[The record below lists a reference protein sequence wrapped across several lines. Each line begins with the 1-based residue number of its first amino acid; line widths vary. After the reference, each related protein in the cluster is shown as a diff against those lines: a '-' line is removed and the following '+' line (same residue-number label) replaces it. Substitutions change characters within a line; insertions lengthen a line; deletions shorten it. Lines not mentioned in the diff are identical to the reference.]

1 MTEKILSIADARK
14 TFVSKSKRTVAL
26 NGVSFEVKAGERVAL
41 LGASGSGKSTLIRA
55 ISGLEM
61 LDANSGAITV
71 CGSEIQANGKIHP
84 EVRKIRSSIGVIFQ
98 QFNLVNQ
105 LDVITNV
112 LIGIGSQKNIFQ
124 LVFKKFTLEE
134 KALAMDVLENVGMA
148 DFAYQRASTLSGG
161 QQQRVAV
168 ARALIKGSKILLAD
182 EPVASLDPESARKV
196 MDLIV
201 SVSDQYGLTLI
212 TSLHQIHI
220 AKKCC
225 DRTIALNKGQLVFD
239 GPTNQLDK
247 NALAKLYGSNL
258 GDIQM
263 EDEFSSS
270 NNSTDRPQLVLV
282 H

>member
-258 GDIQM
+258 GDLQM
-263 EDEFSSS
+263 EDELTSSS
-270 NNSTDRPQLVLV
+270 GSQDRPQLVLV

>member
-1 MTEKILSIADARK
+1 M
-14 TFVSKSKRTVAL
+14 
-26 NGVSFEVKAGERVAL
+26 
-41 LGASGSGKSTLIRA
+41 GASGSGKSTLIRA
-55 ISGLEM
+55 ISGLEL
-61 LDANSGAITV
+61 LDSNSGAITV
-71 CGSEIQANGKIHP
+71 CGSEIQTNGKINP

-220 AKKCC
+220 ARKCC
-225 DRTIALNKGQLVFD
+225 DRTIALNKGELVFD

-263 EDEFSSS
+263 EDELTSSS
-270 NNSTDRPQLVLV
+270 GSQDRPQLVLV